1 MRTLPVGIGG
11 GLTGAFRA
19 YCYATDRPGD
29 AVYIM
34 GDKVGSTYQVTRVDI
49 DDSDPVVAIAVG
61 VIHSKQSPALC
72 TVRVSGELDGVYTGL
87 PPGRLVFVGT
97 DGRLTVTPPAR
108 PLAGTRVLNAVGYT
122 LASGAI
128 MVRVASPARLQSA

>member
-1 MRTLPVGIGG
+1 MRTHPVGSGG

-19 YCYATDRPGD
+19 YCFNTDQPGD

-34 GDKVGSTYQVTRVDI
+34 GDKVGSTYQVTKVDI
-49 DDSDPVVAIAVG
+49 DSADPVVAIPVG
-61 VIHSKQSPALC
+61 VIVSKQSASLC
-72 TVRVSGELDGVYTGL
+72 TVRAFGELDALYSGL

-97 DGRLTVTPPAR
+97 DGRLTTTRPPR
-108 PLAGTRVLNAVGYT
+108 PGSGTRVLNRVGYT

-128 MVRVASPARLQSA
+128 MVHESNPTRLQSA